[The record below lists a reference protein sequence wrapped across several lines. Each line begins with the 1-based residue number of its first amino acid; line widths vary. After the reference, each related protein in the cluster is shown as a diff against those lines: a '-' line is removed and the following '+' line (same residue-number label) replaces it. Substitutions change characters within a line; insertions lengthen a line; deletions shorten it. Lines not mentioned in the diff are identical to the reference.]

1 MLGCSV
7 FRKVLSSAVPS
18 IFPRLVFADEC
29 SLASLHFCVFG
40 AGGSERARGA
50 TLDESA
56 GSVPECVC
64 SAVFHAQV

>member
-7 FRKVLSSAVPS
+7 FRKVLFCAVLS
-18 IFPRLVFADEC
+18 IFPRLVCADDS

-50 TLDESA
+50 MLDESA
-56 GSVPECVC
+56 GSVAECVC